1 MAAEGVGQKRWLQQ
15 RSLGRQIR
23 EKEEVF
29 WEKKREKEEEKNGGV
44 FLVFLR
50 ISRERDRGLNW
61 SRKLRTEERRVAG
74 KSLGHGAE
82 KGDFQV

>member
-1 MAAEGVGQKRWLQQ
+1 MKKNERDEAALWG
-15 RSLGRQIR
+15 
-23 EKEEVF
+23 
-29 WEKKREKEEEKNGGV
+29 NGGV

-61 SRKLRTEERRVAG
+61 SRKLRIEERRVAG
-74 KSLGHGAE
+74 KSLGHGAK

>member
-44 FLVFLR
+44 FLRVSEGKR
-50 ISRERDRGLNW
+50 YGLNC
-61 SRKLRTEERRVAG
+61 SRKLRTKERRVVG
-74 KSLGHGAE
+74 KSPGHRAE